1 MTLYLAIREEPKGL
15 GTLQQGYLENSNVD
29 VVGAFVQMVLAQRA
43 YESNSKVIRAA
54 DDMYSQVNN
63 MVR

>member
-1 MTLYLAIREEPKGL
+1 
-15 GTLQQGYLENSNVD
+15 VD

-63 MVR
+63 MAR

>member
-1 MTLYLAIREEPKGL
+1 MLCLVIPGGVEGL

-43 YESNSKVIRAA
+43 YESNSKVIARRRQRHVQR
-54 DDMYSQVNN
+54 SEN
-63 MVR
+63 MVK

>member
-1 MTLYLAIREEPKGL
+1 MLSNPGGTEGL

-43 YESNSKVIRAA
+43 YESNSKVITAA
-54 DDMYSQVNN
+54 NDMYSEVNN
-63 MVR
+63 MVK